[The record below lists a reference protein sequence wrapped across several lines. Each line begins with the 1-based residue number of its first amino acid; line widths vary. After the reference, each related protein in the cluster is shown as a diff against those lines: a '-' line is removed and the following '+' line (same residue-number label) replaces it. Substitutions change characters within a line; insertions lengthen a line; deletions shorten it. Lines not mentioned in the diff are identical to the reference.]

1 MAAPAPSRLG
11 KVRGLGEQW
20 ARKLPVSPAQFIQLP
35 CGPWESNWHL
45 HRGTHGAATGVVCT
59 AFWRDRMALMAG
71 TPGGAPRV
79 PGFPTTPSRAQGS
92 GKGHSGRGQPSR
104 SHVVTMGSHTR
115 DQPSRRCTQQALH
128 PASPLTWRSLH
139 LFPPWLLLPKVVFSN
154 LQLLGM
160 TL

>member
-1 MAAPAPSRLG
+1 MGSETTGFTCSVHPTPLRALG
-11 KVRGLGEQW
+11 VKLASAQGNPRGG
-20 ARKLPVSPAQFIQLP
+20 
-35 CGPWESNWHL
+35 
-45 HRGTHGAATGVVCT
+45 HRGGAGVVCT

-104 SHVVTMGSHTR
+104 SHVFTMGSHTR